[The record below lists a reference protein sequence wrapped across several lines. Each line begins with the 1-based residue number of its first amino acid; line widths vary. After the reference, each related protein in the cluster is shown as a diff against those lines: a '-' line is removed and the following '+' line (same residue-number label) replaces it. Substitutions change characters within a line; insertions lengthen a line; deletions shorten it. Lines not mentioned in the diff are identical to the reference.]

1 MRILPIASGKG
12 GVGKSL
18 VSANLSIALAQAGEK
33 VVLADLDLGGSNI
46 HMFLGLR
53 SMEKGI
59 GTFLNSPKIKFEDII
74 IETEYNNLRFIPGDA
89 EIPGLANIGYATKQ
103 KLVSKLKALDCDF
116 LVLDL
121 GAGTHINILDFF
133 LLSGKGIIVTTPTL
147 VASLNAYLFLKNVI
161 FRIMHSVFKKGSN
174 AYKLVNSLKKDVKP
188 IQKFYL
194 HKFLSRLLDVDPE
207 SHEAYLKRVAKF
219 NPRVIVN
226 MLEDPEDSVRADK
239 IRRSSAEY
247 LDIGIE
253 HLGIIYRDDL
263 QDTALNARIPILK
276 YKPNSVLSQAI
287 YRIADKIIHYEGS
300 EDSPIDIDSINTSF
314 KIAEMEAEIDF
325 RTKHEFVEELLHCG
339 ALTTGDLIETV
350 KTQQFEI
357 SQLKNENQLLKTKL
371 VKAIKQ
377 GFKD

>member
-18 VSANLSIALAQAGEK
+18 VSVNLSIALAQAGK
-33 VVLADLDLGGSNI
+33 NVVLADLDLGGSNI

-53 SMEKGI
+53 SIEEGI
-59 GTFLNSPKIKFEDII
+59 GTYLSNPKIQFDDII
-74 IETEYNNLRFIPGDA
+74 VETEYKNLKFIPGDK
-89 EIPGLANIGYATKQ
+89 EIPGLANLSYGLKQ
-103 KLVSKLKALDCDF
+103 KLITQLKRLDCDF

-121 GAGTHINILDFF
+121 GAGTNFNTVDFF
-133 LLSGKGIIVTTPTL
+133 LLSGRGIIVTQPTL

-161 FRIMHSVFKKGSN
+161 FRIMHSVFKKGSQ
-174 AYKLVNSLKKDVKP
+174 AYKLLNGLEKEIKP
-188 IQKFYL
+188 IQKFHL
-194 HKFLSRLLDVDPE
+194 RKFLSILLDKDPAGY
-207 SHEAYLKRVAKF
+207 EAYMKRAAKF
-219 NPRVIVN
+219 NPRIIVN
-226 MLEDPEDSVRADK
+226 MLEDPEDGERSEK

-276 YKPNSVLSQAI
+276 YKPNSILSQAI

-300 EDSPIDIDSINTSF
+300 EDSPINVDSINTSF
-314 KIAEMEAEIDF
+314 KTAEVEAEIDF
-325 RTKHEFVEELLHCG
+325 RTKHEYIEELLHCG

-357 SQLKNENQLLKTKL
+357 NQLKNENQLLKSKL

-377 GFKD
+377 GFEN